1 MPSYR
6 NLVEEADLLLKK
18 QRQKG
23 ADYKFREG
31 LGEFPQ
37 HRSTRPLLY
46 LTLITHPLFNYLEQ
60 DAQVFLTKMVISL
73 QMQSL

>member
-6 NLVEEADLLLKK
+6 SLVEEADLMLKK

-31 LGEFPQ
+31 PGEL
-37 HRSTRPLLY
+37 LLY
-46 LTLITHPLFNYLEQ
+46 FY
-60 DAQVFLTKMVISL
+60 FLL
-73 QMQSL
+73 Y

>member
-31 LGEFPQ
+31 PGEF
-37 HRSTRPLLY
+37 
-46 LTLITHPLFNYLEQ
+46 F
-60 DAQVFLTKMVISL
+60 FM
-73 QMQSL
+73 